1 MDLKQLN
8 HLMAV
13 ADYGSFSSA
22 ARALHTVQSNVSN
35 HVAKLEKELGIV
47 LLDRKTMQPTPEG
60 QTVIERARRIKNEVE
75 AISGDL
81 VNINEEIDGQ
91 IKLGCV
97 GITSRWI
104 INPLLT
110 KLRETFPS
118 VSPILIDTNNGSSI
132 PKILGGNLDLA
143 IVNAPIMNARL
154 ESELLFDEEKV
165 LLAPLDHPLAK
176 YKSLTTEELSDYEI
190 MLTPQ
195 GTVFRDLLDEELIAA
210 GVELKIAAEVD
221 GLRLLASLAHEGF
234 APALL
239 PASAASGYP
248 DMNCSLIKINGLLKR
263 PVSLIRNK
271 RITPSLPAR
280 TTRDLIREIINDV
293 GPTQPGI
300 HVRLEG

>member
-1 MDLKQLN
+1 
-8 HLMAV
+8 MAV